1 MRAFFSRQRHR
12 RDPHEMDM
20 ALPELGSSVD
30 SSDVQLEADQAQW
43 ASSVLGGV
51 SDDEVAPVHRR
62 HHESVAAATA
72 APAPAVAPAAA
83 YAAASTAEEEPSPNA
98 ILNPAAVVLQSE
110 QDPMEFSPEALK
122 ELEAAAAAVFAEP
135 SPESEQDAVVSE
147 RANSDQTSV
156 PAEQTVAA
164 SVAESV
170 AVVSVAEQASAAAD
184 VANQADAD
192 ADADVAQAPEQERES
207 AAASMVTQ
215 DIAEQAESA
224 KEAKDS
230 AEDSAKDIAESCA
243 EDSAEGV
250 TLHADTKPEGE
261 PTAVSSDPSSDWNF
275 SLEEV
280 DSSSL
285 QNQPRMSL
293 SPLLEGEAKARYE
306 RQEELQA
313 ERDSA
318 RKQIFFV
325 LSDENESE
333 IFDASVHN
341 TQLIQ
346 VRKPTLLDDDNEY
359 GDAETEDFVT
369 GNVTVLATGT
379 DSARAVSAGGR
390 GVAAEAGEAE
400 SESEEE
406 PNVEELAFLPSK
418 EQFRSTFSLGEDAS
432 LRPREP
438 KLLPMLMDDLLH
450 NWLVYS
456 LAILACLLC
465 LAKIYQVQ
473 ETRELTASLNEITF
487 NNADLDKEWLNLMAT
502 RQSLSEHAKIRTFA
516 SEQLQMQAPKIESE
530 HVISLTPP
538 TRR

>member
-72 APAPAVAPAAA
+72 APAPAAA
-83 YAAASTAEEEPSPNA
+83 YAAEEEPSPSA
-98 ILNPAAVVLQSE
+98 ILNPAAVVLERE
-110 QDPMEFSPEALK
+110 QEPMEFSPEALK

-135 SPESEQDAVVSE
+135 SPESEPDTAVVSKS
-147 RANSDQTSV
+147 A

-164 SVAESV
+164 YVAESAAAV
-170 AVVSVAEQASAAAD
+170 AVAEHAVTADD
-184 VANQADAD
+184 VADQAEAD
-192 ADADVAQAPEQERES
+192 SEAEAEVAQAPEQERES
-207 AAASMVTQ
+207 ADASAVMQ
-215 DIAEQAESA
+215 DTDEQADSA

-230 AEDSAKDIAESCA
+230 AESSV
-243 EDSAEGV
+243 EDSADGV

-261 PTAVSSDPSSDWNF
+261 PTSVASDPSSDWNF

-400 SESEEE
+400 SSESEEE
-406 PNVEELAFLPSK
+406 SNVEDLAFLPSN
-418 EQFRSTFSLGEDAS
+418 EHFRSTFSLGEDAS

-438 KLLPMLMDDLLH
+438 KLLPMLMDDMLH

>member
-62 HHESVAAATA
+62 HHEAVAAATA
-72 APAPAVAPAAA
+72 AAVVSAD
-83 YAAASTAEEEPSPNA
+83 EEEPSPSA
-98 ILNPAAVVLQSE
+98 ILNPAAVVLERE
-110 QDPMEFSPEALK
+110 QEPMEFSPEALK

-135 SPESEQDAVVSE
+135 SPESEPDTAVVSK
-147 RANSDQTSV
+147 RA

-164 SVAESV
+164 YVAESAAAV
-170 AVVSVAEQASAAAD
+170 AVAEHAVTADYVADQAEAD
-184 VANQADAD
+184 SEAEAE
-192 ADADVAQAPEQERES
+192 VAQAPEQERES
-207 AAASMVTQ
+207 ADASAVMQ
-215 DIAEQAESA
+215 DTDEQADSA

-230 AEDSAKDIAESCA
+230 AESSV

-406 PNVEELAFLPSK
+406 SNVEDLAFLPSN
-418 EQFRSTFSLGEDAS
+418 EHFRSTFSLGEDAS

-516 SEQLQMQAPKIESE
+516 TEQLQMQAPKIESE

>member
-1 MRAFFSRQRHR
+1 
-12 RDPHEMDM
+12 
-20 ALPELGSSVD
+20 
-30 SSDVQLEADQAQW
+30 
-43 ASSVLGGV
+43 
-51 SDDEVAPVHRR
+51 
-62 HHESVAAATA
+62 
-72 APAPAVAPAAA
+72 
-83 YAAASTAEEEPSPNA
+83 
-98 ILNPAAVVLQSE
+98 
-110 QDPMEFSPEALK
+110 MEFSPEALK

-135 SPESEQDAVVSE
+135 SPELEPDTAVVSKS
-147 RANSDQTSV
+147 A

-164 SVAESV
+164 YVAESAAAV
-170 AVVSVAEQASAAAD
+170 AVAEHAVTADD
-184 VANQADAD
+184 VADQAEAD
-192 ADADVAQAPEQERES
+192 SEAEAEVAQAPEQERES
-207 AAASMVTQ
+207 ADASAVMQ
-215 DIAEQAESA
+215 DTDEQADSA

-230 AEDSAKDIAESCA
+230 TESSVEDSAD
-243 EDSAEGV
+243 GV
-250 TLHADTKPEGE
+250 TLNADTKPEGE
-261 PTAVSSDPSSDWNF
+261 PTSVASDPASDWNF

-400 SESEEE
+400 SSESEEE
-406 PNVEELAFLPSK
+406 SNVEDLAFLPSN
-418 EQFRSTFSLGEDAS
+418 EHFRSTFSLGEDAS

-516 SEQLQMQAPKIESE
+516 REQLHMQAPKIESE

>member
-12 RDPHEMDM
+12 HDPHEMDM

-62 HHESVAAATA
+62 HHEAVAAATA
-72 APAPAVAPAAA
+72 APAPAAA
-83 YAAASTAEEEPSPNA
+83 YAAEEEPSPSA

-147 RANSDQTSV
+147 RANSEQTSV

-170 AVVSVAEQASAAAD
+170 AVVSIAEQASAAAD

-192 ADADVAQAPEQERES
+192 ADVTQAPEQERES

-230 AEDSAKDIAESCA
+230 AEDSA
-243 EDSAEGV
+243 EGV

-261 PTAVSSDPSSDWNF
+261 PTSVSSDPSSDWNF

-379 DSARAVSAGGR
+379 DSARAVSAGGS
-390 GVAAEAGEAE
+390 GVAAEAGKAE

-406 PNVEELAFLPSK
+406 PNVEDLAFLPSN
-418 EQFRSTFSLGEDAS
+418 EHFRSTFSLGEDAS

-530 HVISLTPP
+530 HVISLTAP

>member
-62 HHESVAAATA
+62 HHEAVAAATA
-72 APAPAVAPAAA
+72 AAVVSAD
-83 YAAASTAEEEPSPNA
+83 EEEPSPSA
-98 ILNPAAVVLQSE
+98 ILNPAAVVLERE
-110 QDPMEFSPEALK
+110 QEPMEFSPEALK

-135 SPESEQDAVVSE
+135 SPESEPDTAVVSKS
-147 RANSDQTSV
+147 A

-164 SVAESV
+164 YVAESAAAV
-170 AVVSVAEQASAAAD
+170 AVAEHAVTADYVADQAEAD
-184 VANQADAD
+184 SEAEAE
-192 ADADVAQAPEQERES
+192 VAQAPEQERES
-207 AAASMVTQ
+207 ADASAVMQ
-215 DIAEQAESA
+215 DTDEQADSA

-230 AEDSAKDIAESCA
+230 AESSV
-243 EDSAEGV
+243 EDSADGV

-261 PTAVSSDPSSDWNF
+261 PTSVASDPSSDWNF

-406 PNVEELAFLPSK
+406 SNVEDLAFLPSN
-418 EQFRSTFSLGEDAS
+418 EHFRSTFSLGEDAS

-516 SEQLQMQAPKIESE
+516 TEQLQMQAPKIESE

>member
-72 APAPAVAPAAA
+72 APAPAAA
-83 YAAASTAEEEPSPNA
+83 YAAEEEPSPSA
-98 ILNPAAVVLQSE
+98 ILNPAAVVLERE
-110 QDPMEFSPEALK
+110 QEPMEFSPEALK

-135 SPESEQDAVVSE
+135 SPESEPDTAVVSKS
-147 RANSDQTSV
+147 A

-164 SVAESV
+164 YVAESAAAV
-170 AVVSVAEQASAAAD
+170 AVAEHAVTADD
-184 VANQADAD
+184 VADQAEAD
-192 ADADVAQAPEQERES
+192 SEAEAEVAQAPEQERES
-207 AAASMVTQ
+207 ADASAVMQ
-215 DIAEQAESA
+215 DTDEQADSA
-224 KEAKDS
+224 KEAKS
-230 AEDSAKDIAESCA
+230 SAESRAEDSAD
-243 EDSAEGV
+243 GV

-261 PTAVSSDPSSDWNF
+261 PTSVASDPSSDWNF

-406 PNVEELAFLPSK
+406 PNVEDLAFLPSN
-418 EQFRSTFSLGEDAS
+418 EHFRSTFSLGEDAS

-516 SEQLQMQAPKIESE
+516 REQLQMQAPKIESE